1 MTTTLR
7 LNDALKRAC
16 DEILNDIGISF
27 SAAVT
32 IFMNE
37 VVRTGGIPFPVR
49 SPKAIGPAKD
59 LVRGEGVPPNAPS
72 KSGGGRMG

>member
-1 MTTTLR
+1 MTSTTTIR
-7 LNDALKRAC
+7 LDCDLKRAC
-16 DEILNDIGISF
+16 DEVLSDIGISF
-27 SAAVT
+27 TAAIT

-59 LVRGEGVPPNAPS
+59 LVRAADSPPDGTAKKP
-72 KSGGGRMG
+72 

>member
-1 MTTTLR
+1 MTATTTIR
-7 LNDALKRAC
+7 LDSALKHAC
-16 DEILNDIGISF
+16 DAILDDIGISF
-27 SAAVT
+27 TAAVT

-59 LVRGEGVPPNAPS
+59 LVRGEGVPTEVSEEKGHAT
-72 KSGGGRMG
+72 

>member
-1 MTTTLR
+1 MTATTTIR
-7 LNDALKRAC
+7 LDSELKRSC
-16 DEILNDIGISF
+16 DAILDDIGISF
-27 SAAVT
+27 TAAVT

-59 LVRGEGVPPNAPS
+59 LVRGEGVPPEVSEEKGHAT
-72 KSGGGRMG
+72 

>member
-7 LNDALKRAC
+7 LNDDLKRAC

-59 LVRGEGVPPNAPS
+59 LVRGEGVPPEVSEEKGHAT
-72 KSGGGRMG
+72 